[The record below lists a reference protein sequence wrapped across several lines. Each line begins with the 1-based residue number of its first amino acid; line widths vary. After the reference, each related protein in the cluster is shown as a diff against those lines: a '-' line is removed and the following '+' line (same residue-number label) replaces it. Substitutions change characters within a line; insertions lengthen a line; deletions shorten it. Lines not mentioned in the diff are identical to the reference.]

1 MARVCGSAHLDN
13 KVLSVFLF
21 QIEEYIG
28 QIEDRIEH
36 RILMSQRRCLGAIE
50 GCLLEVSN
58 YFSVIIVR
66 KVSVTQFA
74 VWLDADDGREG
85 VLALASAV
93 LELQEGVFK
102 FGAFLAFD
110 ADFCLMGAKV

>member
-1 MARVCGSAHLDN
+1 MSLLLNIYD
-13 KVLSVFLF
+13 FLV
-21 QIEEYIG
+21 QSDAKLRDIC

-36 RILMSQRRCLGAIE
+36 RILVGQRRCLGAVE
-50 GCLLEVSN
+50 GCLLEVSD
-58 YFSVIIVR
+58 YFSTISVR

-74 VWLDADDGREG
+74 VWLDTNDGREG

-110 ADFCLMGAKV
+110 ADFRLMGAKV